1 MWSGLTYWI
10 PATIRAD
17 AHNGA
22 ARTHVDLRNLDQI
35 QEQDGGSSR
44 GLGPWLLGAGGVAAI
59 VLAMVMS
66 MPEKHVAAEST
77 EDPLAELLAKAKE
90 ETEAAPADQLSPD
103 NASFAQILT
112 DKERPSTA
120 LVAVKASNGRLI
132 DPAAKDKELAERQL
146 PAPPPPADQ
155 LPVVPLPVGKLLDS
169 TKLTAEPEDGLAGL
183 AAEHAQLPPGSQRA
197 EAGSPGE
204 YQIQVAA
211 FPDKKEADAYVE
223 ELRLR
228 GHRAHAVSALLPNR
242 GVWYRVR
249 IGPFKDKLKALA
261 YKAEFEQKESMAALL
276 IDPEK
281 VERQQAQRAAKY
293 ARVKVQP

>member
-1 MWSGLTYWI
+1 M
-10 PATIRAD
+10 
-17 AHNGA
+17 
-22 ARTHVDLRNLDQI
+22 DLRNLDQI
-35 QEQDGGSSR
+35 QEQDSASSR

-77 EDPLAELLAKAKE
+77 EDPLAELLAKAKGV
-90 ETEAAPADQLSPD
+90 EAAPADQLSPD
-103 NASFAQILT
+103 HASFAQILT

-132 DPAAKDKELAERQL
+132 NPAEKEPAERQL
-146 PAPPPPADQ
+146 PAPPPAADE

-169 TKLTAEPEDGLAGL
+169 TRLTAEPEDGLAGL

-197 EAGSPGE
+197 EAGAPGD

-228 GHRAHAVSALLPNR
+228 GHRAHAVSVLLPNR
-242 GVWYRVR
+242 GLWYRVR
-249 IGPFKDKLKALA
+249 IGPFKEKLKAMA
-261 YKAEFEQKESMAALL
+261 YKADFERKESMAALL

-281 VERQQAQRAAKY
+281 VERQQAQRAANY
-293 ARVKVQP
+293 ARVKVVQP

>member
-1 MWSGLTYWI
+1 M
-10 PATIRAD
+10 
-17 AHNGA
+17 
-22 ARTHVDLRNLDQI
+22 DLRNLDQI
-35 QEQDGGSSR
+35 QEQDGSSGR

-90 ETEAAPADQLSPD
+90 VEEPPADQLSPD
-103 NASFAQILT
+103 HASFAQILT

-132 DPAAKDKELAERQL
+132 APAADDGEDKAPE
-146 PAPPPPADQ
+146 PPPPADA

-169 TKLTAEPEDGLAGL
+169 TKLTAEPQDGLTGL
-183 AAEHAQLPPGSQRA
+183 AAEHAQLPPGSRRA

-211 FPDKKEADAYVE
+211 FRDRAEADAHVE

-228 GHRAHAVSALLPNR
+228 GHRAHAEPAHLGSR
-242 GVWYRVR
+242 GLWYRVR
-249 IGPFKDKLKALA
+249 IGPFKDKLKAIA
-261 YKAEFEQKESMAALL
+261 YKADFEQKESMAVLL

-281 VERQQAQRAAKY
+281 VERQQAQRAARV
-293 ARVKVQP
+293 ARAKASP

>member
-1 MWSGLTYWI
+1 M
-10 PATIRAD
+10 
-17 AHNGA
+17 
-22 ARTHVDLRNLDQI
+22 DLRNLDQI
-35 QEQDGGSSR
+35 QEQDSGSSR

-77 EDPLAELLAKAKE
+77 EDPLAELLAKARE
-90 ETEAAPADQLSPD
+90 VEAAPADQLSPD

-120 LVAVKASNGRLI
+120 LVAVKGANGRLI
-132 DPAAKDKELAERQL
+132 EPPEKEAAERQL
-146 PAPPPPADQ
+146 PAPPPPADT

-169 TKLTAEPEDGLAGL
+169 TKLTAQPQDGLAGL
-183 AAEHAQLPPGSQRA
+183 AAEYAQLPPGSQRA
-197 EAGSPGE
+197 EPGSPGD

-228 GHRAHAVSALLPNR
+228 GHRAHAVAVVLPNR
-242 GVWYRVR
+242 GLWYRVR
-249 IGPFKDKLKALA
+249 IGPFKEKGKALA
-261 YKAEFEQKESMAALL
+261 YKVEFERKESMAALL

-281 VERQQAQRAAKY
+281 VERQAQRAANY

>member
-1 MWSGLTYWI
+1 M
-10 PATIRAD
+10 
-17 AHNGA
+17 
-22 ARTHVDLRNLDQI
+22 DLRNLDQI
-35 QEQDGGSSR
+35 QEQDGGSGR

-90 ETEAAPADQLSPD
+90 VQSTPADQLSPD
-103 NASFAQILT
+103 HASFAQILT

-120 LVAVKASNGRLI
+120 LVAVKASDGRLI
-132 DPAAKDKELAERQL
+132 EPVEKLL
-146 PAPPPPADQ
+146 PAPPPPADD

-169 TKLTAEPEDGLAGL
+169 TKLTAEPQDGLAGL
-183 AAEHAQLPPGSQRA
+183 AADHAQLPPGSRRE
-197 EAGSPGE
+197 EAGSPGD

-211 FPDKKEADAYVE
+211 FNERKEADAYVE
-223 ELRLR
+223 ELRMR
-228 GHRAHAVSALLPNR
+228 GHRAHAVAVQLPNR
-242 GVWYRVR
+242 GLWYRVR
-249 IGPFKDKLKALA
+249 VGPFKDKLKAIA
-261 YKAEFEQKESMAALL
+261 YKVDFEQKEGMATML

-281 VERQQAQRAAKY
+281 LERQQAQRAAKY

>member
-1 MWSGLTYWI
+1 M
-10 PATIRAD
+10 
-17 AHNGA
+17 
-22 ARTHVDLRNLDQI
+22 DLRNLDQI
-35 QEQDGGSSR
+35 QERDSPSHR

-66 MPEKHVAAEST
+66 MPEKHVAAQST

-90 ETEAAPADQLSPD
+90 VEATPADQLSPD
-103 NASFAQILT
+103 HASFAQILN

-132 DPAAKDKELAERQL
+132 DPAQKEATERQL
-146 PAPPPPADQ
+146 PAPPPPADE
-155 LPVVPLPVGKLLDS
+155 LPVVPLPVGKLIDS
-169 TKLTAEPEDGLAGL
+169 ARLTAEPEDDLAGL
-183 AAEHAQLPPGSQRA
+183 AAEHAQRPPGSQRA
-197 EAGSPGE
+197 EPGSPGD

-228 GHRAHAVSALLPNR
+228 GHRAHAVSVMLPNR
-242 GVWYRVR
+242 GLWYRVR
-249 IGPFKDKLKALA
+249 IGPFKEKAKALA
-261 YKAEFEQKESMAALL
+261 YKAAFEQKESMAALL

-281 VERQQAQRAAKY
+281 VERQAQRSANY
-293 ARVKVQP
+293 ARVKVVQP

>member
-1 MWSGLTYWI
+1 M
-10 PATIRAD
+10 
-17 AHNGA
+17 
-22 ARTHVDLRNLDQI
+22 DLRNLDQI
-35 QEQDGGSSR
+35 QEQEGGSGR

-66 MPEKHVAAEST
+66 MPEKHVAVEST
-77 EDPLAELLAKAKE
+77 EDPLAELLAKAKGVE
-90 ETEAAPADQLSPD
+90 GAPADQLSPD
-103 NASFAQILT
+103 HASFAQILT

-132 DPAAKDKELAERQL
+132 DPAADKGSAERQL
-146 PAPPPPADQ
+146 PAPPPPSDQ

-197 EAGSPGE
+197 EPGSPGD

-211 FPDKKEADAYVE
+211 FPDKKEAEAYVE

-228 GHRAHAVSALLPNR
+228 GHRAHAVSVLLPNR
-242 GVWYRVR
+242 GLWYRVR
-249 IGPFKDKLKALA
+249 IGPFKEKLKALA
-261 YKAEFEQKESMAALL
+261 YKADFERKESMAALL
-276 IDPEK
+276 VDPEK
-281 VERQQAQRAAKY
+281 VERQQAQRPANY
-293 ARVKVQP
+293 ARVKVVQP